1 MILRVINRKKINL
14 TPFQSIF
21 QMDLRRRKVHSVSQ
35 WIKLKLKF
43 WNLHMKTRVV
53 FVSFNF
59 LGLNV
64 RSKCKEWCD
73 TYRPLTLNQRTVAN
87 TSTISLFIP
96 YTFKIL
102 IPYSQTL
109 VVSRICSSEKDFKT
123 HILLWSYYKIIIR
136 ASAKV

>member
-1 MILRVINRKKINL
+1 
-14 TPFQSIF
+14 
-21 QMDLRRRKVHSVSQ
+21 
-35 WIKLKLKF
+35 
-43 WNLHMKTRVV
+43 MKTPVV
-53 FVSFNF
+53 FVLFNF

-64 RSKCKEWCD
+64 RSKCKEWFN

-123 HILLWSYYKIIIR
+123 HILL
-136 ASAKV
+136 